1 MRNIMLQIKLWGGS
15 ERQREGER
23 EKKDY
28 WQGVLNFLT
37 ESTLFLRVDFL
48 RATGG
53 RGKAFRLWRRGPC
66 KTVSVLALSAYRWN
80 AEIYNTISFSSCHTG
95 DPVWKD
101 LRVTSSGGKR
111 KCMSNHWS
119 KKSSINFRFPSLF
132 MPIFL
137 KKWMDGKELI
147 PMYIILNSYSF
158 LFCGLV

>member
-1 MRNIMLQIKLWGGS
+1 MGREWET
-15 ERQREGER
+15 ERGW
-23 EKKDY
+23 EKKK
-28 WQGVLNFLT
+28 GLLT
-37 ESTLFLRVDFL
+37 RCIEFPDWIHFIFAGGFFESH
-48 RATGG
+48 
-53 RGKAFRLWRRGPC
+53 RGSRQSVQIMKAWTVQ
-66 KTVSVLALSAYRWN
+66 TVSVLALSAYRWN
-80 AEIYNTISFSSCHTG
+80 AEIYNTISFSSYHTG